1 MGVVAVLTGVVASGL
16 TLGYDTLVA
25 GQAPSL
31 VQVGGMACAIGGA
44 ALSSRLGT
52 VSPRVAA
59 LSLVGG
65 CAFGGSFI
73 AFNLA
78 AAESPVTV
86 LFVARLAAIVLLGGV
101 WLTQAGRRLTLHPL
115 IAVAG
120 VLDTVAN
127 LLMLVAVTLVPVSLA
142 TAISSA
148 NPPIVTMLLARF
160 VLGEG
165 LPRLAYVSVGLACVG
180 IGLSSWADRPRPG
193 RGPRCACPDRPGG
206 SGRRVRCTSVRGRGP
221 ARRLCRSGSSRL
233 FRWKPAAAAASMASP
248 SAAPTVWRGSS
259 CVIPLTSLTICGQVA
274 VRAPPPTATKR
285 DAGGGPTSSKAVRLC
300 RTPRATASRMARMIS
315 ARPCDRVRPSSR
327 PRACGSKM
335 GVRSPAK

>member
-1 MGVVAVLTGVVASGL
+1 MNLPLGVATATAAALSFGVADFSGAVVSRRFTPLSAALSVQVISGAGLAVVLLVTGQEIRPFAVGIGLVAGVGVALGLLALYEALSTGSMGVVAVLTGVVASAL

-25 GQAPSL
+25 AQAPSL

-52 VSPRVAA
+52 VSQRVAA
-59 LSLVGG
+59 LSLAGG

-165 LPRLAYVSVGLACVG
+165 LPRLAYLSVGLACVG
-180 IGLSSWADRPRPG
+180 IGLMFLG
-193 RGPRCACPDRPGG
+193 
-206 SGRRVRCTSVRGRGP
+206 
-221 ARRLCRSGSSRL
+221 
-233 FRWKPAAAAASMASP
+233 
-248 SAAPTVWRGSS
+248 
-259 CVIPLTSLTICGQVA
+259 
-274 VRAPPPTATKR
+274 
-285 DAGGGPTSSKAVRLC
+285 
-300 RTPRATASRMARMIS
+300 
-315 ARPCDRVRPSSR
+315 
-327 PRACGSKM
+327 
-335 GVRSPAK
+335 

>member
-1 MGVVAVLTGVVASGL
+1 VNLPLGVATATAAALSFGVADFSGAVVSRRFTALSAALSVQVISGAGLAAVLLVTGQEIHPFAVGIGLVAGLGVALGLLALYEALSVGAMGVVAVLTGVVASAL

-52 VSPRVAA
+52 VSLRVAS

-78 AAESPVTV
+78 AAESPVSV

-101 WLTQAGRRLTLHPL
+101 WLTQTGRRLTLHPV

-160 VLGEG
+160 LLGEG
-165 LPRLAYVSVGLACVG
+165 LPRLAYLSVGLACAG
-180 IGLSSWADRPRPG
+180 IGLMFVG
-193 RGPRCACPDRPGG
+193 
-206 SGRRVRCTSVRGRGP
+206 
-221 ARRLCRSGSSRL
+221 
-233 FRWKPAAAAASMASP
+233 
-248 SAAPTVWRGSS
+248 
-259 CVIPLTSLTICGQVA
+259 
-274 VRAPPPTATKR
+274 
-285 DAGGGPTSSKAVRLC
+285 
-300 RTPRATASRMARMIS
+300 
-315 ARPCDRVRPSSR
+315 
-327 PRACGSKM
+327 
-335 GVRSPAK
+335 

>member
-1 MGVVAVLTGVVASGL
+1 MNLPLGVATATAAALSFGVADFSGAVVSRRIRPLSAALSVQVISGAGLAAVLLVTGQEIRPFAVGIGLVAGLGVALGLLALYEALSVGVMGVVAVLTGVVASAL

-52 VSPRVAA
+52 VSLRVAA

-101 WLTQAGRRLTLHPL
+101 WLTQAGRQLTLHPL

-148 NPPIVTMLLARF
+148 NPPIVIMLLARF
-160 VLGEG
+160 VLGQA
-165 LPRLAYVSVGLACVG
+165 LPRLAYLSVGLACVG
-180 IGLSSWADRPRPG
+180 IGLIFLG
-193 RGPRCACPDRPGG
+193 
-206 SGRRVRCTSVRGRGP
+206 
-221 ARRLCRSGSSRL
+221 
-233 FRWKPAAAAASMASP
+233 
-248 SAAPTVWRGSS
+248 
-259 CVIPLTSLTICGQVA
+259 
-274 VRAPPPTATKR
+274 
-285 DAGGGPTSSKAVRLC
+285 
-300 RTPRATASRMARMIS
+300 
-315 ARPCDRVRPSSR
+315 
-327 PRACGSKM
+327 
-335 GVRSPAK
+335 

>member
-1 MGVVAVLTGVVASGL
+1 DPPRIAMNLPLGVATATGAALSFGVADFSGAVVSRRFTPLSAALLVQVISGAGLAAVLLVTGQEIRPFAVGIGLVAGLGVALGLLALYEALSTGARGVVAVLTGVVASAL

-31 VQVGGMACAIGGA
+31 VQIGGA

-86 LFVARLAAIVLLGGV
+86 LFVARLAAMVLLGGV
-101 WLTQAGRRLTLHPL
+101 WLTQADRRLTLHPL

-120 VLDTVAN
+120 ALDTVAN

-165 LPRLAYVSVGLACVG
+165 LPRLAYLSVGLACVG
-180 IGLSSWADRPRPG
+180 IGLMFLG
-193 RGPRCACPDRPGG
+193 
-206 SGRRVRCTSVRGRGP
+206 
-221 ARRLCRSGSSRL
+221 
-233 FRWKPAAAAASMASP
+233 
-248 SAAPTVWRGSS
+248 
-259 CVIPLTSLTICGQVA
+259 
-274 VRAPPPTATKR
+274 
-285 DAGGGPTSSKAVRLC
+285 
-300 RTPRATASRMARMIS
+300 
-315 ARPCDRVRPSSR
+315 
-327 PRACGSKM
+327 
-335 GVRSPAK
+335 